1 MGPKIAH
8 PAAAD
13 RAIRSG
19 DADKAPPLAWVN
31 TRLRGS
37 GPMAG
42 GPPLYELSPQDAR
55 QVLRDV
61 QASVPVDLVPA
72 DVAGL
77 VIGS

>member
-1 MGPKIAH
+1 
-8 PAAAD
+8 
-13 RAIRSG
+13 
-19 DADKAPPLAWVN
+19 
-31 TRLRGS
+31 
-37 GPMAG
+37 MAG
-42 GPPLYELSPQDAR
+42 GPPLYELSQQDAR